1 MLAFLCYIVM
11 SCIFPFHVSPRLTAS
26 TLMAPLSCVTVTS
39 ISTSLDLASL
49 PLRPDLWFHRTFP
62 QAYDPQYI
70 QSVFTIWFSEPTSPS
85 LTTSSVGSIT
95 IIWCHHQCWTHGL
108 ILKFCL
114 SHYPPLSIPQKVL
127 LIEPHNNSE
136 ICPLFSISLLLT

>member
-26 TLMAPLSCVTVTS
+26 TLMASLSCVTVTS

-49 PLRPDLWFHRTFP
+49 PLRPDLWFHVTFP
-62 QAYDPQYI
+62 QAYDPQHI

-95 IIWCHHQCWTHGL
+95 IIWHHHQCWTR
-108 ILKFCL
+108 
-114 SHYPPLSIPQKVL
+114 
-127 LIEPHNNSE
+127 E
-136 ICPLFSISLLLT
+136 LFSNSASPIILHCQFLRKSCWSDPIITLRSVLSFLFLYY